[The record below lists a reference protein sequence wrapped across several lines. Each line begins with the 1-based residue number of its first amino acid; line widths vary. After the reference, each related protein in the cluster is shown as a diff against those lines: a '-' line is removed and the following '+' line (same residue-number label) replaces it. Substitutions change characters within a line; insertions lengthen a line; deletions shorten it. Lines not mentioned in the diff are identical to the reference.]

1 MSLAAVLAYARSKL
15 GYMESPA
22 GSNNNMFS
30 TYWGHPAEPWCA
42 DFICWALAMGGSL
55 DVPMSAY
62 TPTLHQNYVNAGRG
76 GNAPRTGAI
85 VFFQWPG
92 DPVIG
97 HVGVVES
104 VRTDGSIV
112 TIEGNTSGEQGGNG
126 GEVWRQVRAA
136 YIAGYG
142 YPNYGTAPAP
152 APVTHVT
159 RMLYL
164 RNPYMQGADVAA
176 VQRKVGVTADG
187 WYGPNTTSKV
197 RAWQGAHRLVADG
210 VCGPLT
216 LRAMGLA

>member
-1 MSLAAVLAYARSKL
+1 MSLAAVLGYARSKL

-22 GSNNNMFS
+22 GSNRNMFS

-62 TPTLHQNYVNAGRG
+62 TPTLYQNYANTGRSG
-76 GNAPRTGAI
+76 RTPRIGAV

-92 DPVIG
+92 DAVIG

-104 VRTDGSIV
+104 VRSDGSIV
-112 TIEGNTSGEQGGNG
+112 TIEGNTSGAQGGNG
-126 GEVWRQVRAA
+126 GEVWRQVRAS

-142 YPNYGTAPAP
+142 YPRYGATPTP

-159 RMLYL
+159 RMLFL
-164 RNPYMQGADVAA
+164 RSPYMQGADVMA
-176 VQRKVGVTADG
+176 VQRKVGAVADG
-187 WYGPNTTSKV
+187 WYGPNTASKV
-197 RAWQGAHRLVADG
+197 KTWQGAHGLVADG
-210 VCGPLT
+210 ICGPLT
-216 LRAMGLA
+216 LAKMMLL